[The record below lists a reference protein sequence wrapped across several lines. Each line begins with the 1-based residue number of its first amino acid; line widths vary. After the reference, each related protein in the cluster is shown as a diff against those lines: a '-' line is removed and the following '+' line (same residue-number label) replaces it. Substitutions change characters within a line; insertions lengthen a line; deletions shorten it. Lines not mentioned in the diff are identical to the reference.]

1 MIERLTLASLSPQD
15 AEDIRNLYRELN
27 PNKAQRPPHQV
38 LRPDNPAMMVVY
50 RQKGRVVGM
59 ATMAWYEVTSNYK
72 GWIEDVVVAREH
84 RGQGTGRKLVEAL
97 LEEAR
102 RLCLSE
108 VFLYTEEEKQAA
120 MHLYQSLG
128 FAAKGSRLYHLKWL
142 D

>member
-1 MIERLTLASLSPQD
+1 MIERLSLASLSPQD
-15 AEDIRNLYRELN
+15 AEVIRHLYRELN

-38 LRPDNPAMMVVY
+38 LRPDNPAVLVVC
-50 RQKGRVVGM
+50 RQEGRIVGM
-59 ATMAWYEVTSNYK
+59 ATMAWYEVISNYK
-72 GWIEDVVVAREH
+72 GWIEDVVVAREQ
-84 RGQGTGRKLVEAL
+84 RGRGIGRQLVEAL

-102 RLCLSE
+102 RLHLTE

-120 MHLYQSLG
+120 MQLYQSLG